1 MQFSKQPS
9 EDTTRAVDFV
19 NIAEIMNGETIASAV
34 VTVTDGGLAV
44 PDMLVSSTVVGTKVM
59 FRVKDG
65 LDRQTYR
72 ITVLITTSAGH
83 KREAD
88 IMMVVTEL

>member
-9 EDTTRAVDFV
+9 EETTRAVDFV
-19 NIAEIMNGETIASAV
+19 NIAEIVNGETIATAV
-34 VTVTDGGLAV
+34 VTITDGGIAV
-44 PDMLVSSTVVGTKVM
+44 PDMLVSSIVEGTKVM

-65 LDRQTYR
+65 VDCQTYK
-72 ITVLITTSAGH
+72 ITVLITTSVGH

-88 IMMVVTEL
+88 IIMVVAEL

>member
-1 MQFSKQPS
+1 MQFRKQPS
-9 EDTTRAVDFV
+9 EETTRAVDFV
-19 NIAEIMNGETIASAV
+19 NIAEIKNGETIANAV
-34 VTVTDGGLAV
+34 VVITSNDILI
-44 PDMLVSSTVVGTKVM
+44 PDMLVSSSVEGTKVM

-65 LDRQTYR
+65 LDYKTYK

-88 IMMVVTEL
+88 IMMVVSEV

>member
-1 MQFSKQPS
+1 MQFRKQPS
-9 EDTTRAVDFV
+9 EETTRAVDFV
-19 NIAEIMNGETIASAV
+19 NIAEIKNGETITNAV
-34 VTVTDGGLAV
+34 VIITSNDILV
-44 PDMLVSSTVVGTKVM
+44 PDMLVSSSVEGTKVR

-65 LDRQTYR
+65 LDYKTYK

-88 IMMVVTEL
+88 IMMVVSEV